1 MFYLSAGKILSL
13 TQRLTNLPLITGG
26 IPSGRALICCSKLF
40 AGLARQMGGLQLLP
54 AWGWLGAC
62 GLQRQGNHQGTR
74 EGARGHVGVSAALPQ
89 RCQARQGAKCRMWLT
104 WHRPPLPPRGMGT
117 IPMGQGPSPCPAMG
131 DESTRG
137 GPRTGCTVMM
147 GILGPHHQV
156 PQARGYCAHRHLQ
169 QCRKQEQ
176 CNGTGLF
183 PSPFCISS
191 LPSARPTP
199 PGEQLSAVPLPPA
212 PHTSCSVPPHERAPG
227 LTTNAWAPASP
238 SCWDGSSLQT
248 CTVLGKAESRDTKI
262 TAPGHGVPGSVL

>member
-26 IPSGRALICCSKLF
+26 IPSGGALICCSKLF

-156 PQARGYCAHRHLQ
+156 PQARGPVRTDTCSGVGSRSSAMARVCSQ
-169 QCRKQEQ
+169 A
-176 CNGTGLF
+176 LF
-183 PSPFCISS
+183 
-191 LPSARPTP
+191 
-199 PGEQLSAVPLPPA
+199 
-212 PHTSCSVPPHERAPG
+212 
-227 LTTNAWAPASP
+227 ASP
-238 SCWDGSSLQT
+238 SSPLPDPHLPGSS
-248 CTVLGKAESRDTKI
+248 S
-262 TAPGHGVPGSVL
+262 APFPSHHMHPTPCHPMNVPQG

>member
-26 IPSGRALICCSKLF
+26 IPSGGALICCSKLF

-74 EGARGHVGVSAALPQ
+74 EGAHGHVSVSAALPQ
-89 RCQARQGAKCRMWLT
+89 RCQARQGVKCRMWLT
-104 WHRPPLPPRGMGT
+104 RHRPPLPPRGMGT
-117 IPMGQGPSPCPAMG
+117 IPMGQGCQPRALHWEMRAPGEGPGWPSDDG
-131 DESTRG
+131 D
-137 GPRTGCTVMM
+137 TGSPSSNPPSE
-147 GILGPHHQV
+147 GAG
-156 PQARGYCAHRHLQ
+156 AHRRLQ
-169 QCRKQEQ
+169 WCQKQEQ

-212 PHTSCSVPPHERAPG
+212 PHTSCSVPPIGADHQRVG
-227 LTTNAWAPASP
+227 TSITKLLGW
-238 SCWDGSSLQT
+238 SLLANLH
-248 CTVLGKAESRDTKI
+248 CAGE
-262 TAPGHGVPGSVL
+262 G